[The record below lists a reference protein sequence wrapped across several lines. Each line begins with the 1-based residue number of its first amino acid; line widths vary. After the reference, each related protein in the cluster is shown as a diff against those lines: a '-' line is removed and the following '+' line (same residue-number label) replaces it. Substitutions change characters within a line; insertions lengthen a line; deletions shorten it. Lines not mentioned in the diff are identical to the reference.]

1 MRISSTLFFQ
11 TGLNSIHTQQSDLM
25 HIYQQ
30 VASGQRMI
38 TPADDPLAA
47 AQAVNI
53 SQSQS
58 LNARFEANRSVLN
71 RNLALEE
78 TTLNSVTL
86 LLQDVK
92 TRLVEAGNGTMSDVD
107 RATLGNVLKEARS
120 NLLGLANATDGNG
133 QYLFSGAQGN
143 VSPFQEVGGK
153 VSYVGDAHQ
162 RNIQADQTRQIA
174 ASDVGSDI
182 FGRAAPGTRGYLTL
196 ADANN
201 SGSGTIGKPSLV
213 DPNGH
218 GVGNTFVVEFTS
230 ATDYTVSVKDAAGH
244 DVYQTSGA
252 AFTPGQ
258 ANTVSLPGGVQVEMG
273 GSPAIGDKFT
283 IEPMSAPAYM
293 AYPTNVPGPS
303 AAPVMGTPKVIDASK
318 VLHNTSYQV
327 SFNGTDYTVSYSD
340 LDGNPVT
347 NTATFDPATNMLSL
361 PNEGLELYLGAT
373 PDSGFAFTIEPTADG
388 VNTDLNIFDTLDGI
402 IKALEDGTGSGEA
415 QSARFQNMLATAL
428 QRIDVN
434 YNNVLTV
441 RSSVGARM
449 NEVDALNAN
458 GAQRNLGYTNQLS
471 KLEDVDYYSATAQLQ
486 LRASA
491 LEAAAMAFKKI
502 QATSLFNM
510 TQ

>member
-1 MRISSTLFFQ
+1 MRISSSLFFQ
-11 TGLNSIHTQQSDLM
+11 TGLNSINAQQSDLM

-30 VASGQRMI
+30 VASGQRMV

-58 LNARFEANRSVLN
+58 LNARFDANRSVLN
-71 RNLALEE
+71 RNLGLEE
-78 TTLNSVTL
+78 NTLNSVTL

-107 RATLGNVLKEARS
+107 RTTLGNVLKEART
-120 NLLGLANATDGNG
+120 NLLGLANATDGSG
-133 QYLFSGAQGN
+133 QYLFSGAKGD

-153 VSYVGDAHQ
+153 VVYMGDSNQ
-162 RNIQADQTRQIA
+162 RKIQADQTRQIA
-174 ASDVGSDI
+174 SSDVGSDI
-182 FGRAAPGTRGYLTL
+182 FGRAAPGTQGYLTR
-196 ADANN
+196 ADSNN
-201 SGSGTIGKPSLV
+201 TGSGTVGKPTLT
-213 DPNGH
+213 DPGGY
-218 GVGNTFVVEFTS
+218 GVGNTFVVNFTTPTS
-230 ATDYTVSVKDAAGH
+230 YSVDVLDAAGNS
-244 DVYQTSGA
+244 VYEFVGSG
-252 AFTPGQ
+252 FTPGKV
-258 ANTVSLPGGVQVEMG
+258 NTITLQGGVQVELG
-273 GSPAIGDKFT
+273 GNPATGDKFT
-283 IEPMSAPAYM
+283 IEPVSAPGYT
-293 AYPTNVPGPS
+293 AYPTTVPGPS
-303 AAPVMGTPKVIDASK
+303 TAPIMGTPKVVDASK
-318 VLHNTSYQV
+318 VLPNTSYQV
-327 SFNGTDYTVSYSD
+327 EYDGTNYTVNYSD

-347 NTATFDPATNMLSL
+347 STASFDPATNMLSL
-361 PNEGLELYLGAT
+361 SNEGLEVYLGTT
-373 PDSGFAFTIEPTADG
+373 PDSGFEFTIEPTADG

-402 IKALEDGTGSGEA
+402 IAALENGTGGTAGGA
-415 QSARFQNMLATAL
+415 QFQNMLATAL

-458 GAQRNLGYTNQLS
+458 GAQRHLSYTNQLS
-471 KLEDVDYYSATAQLQ
+471 KLEDLDYYAATAQLQ
-486 LRASA
+486 LRTSA